1 MRKINIFKS
10 VSIAALAMTAVGCS
24 DWMTPEAEVFDEYS
38 LTEVARDDAYYAA
51 LRAYKESDHAIAFGW
66 YDGWGE
72 PGLSTSRMLSAVPD
86 SMDII
91 SLWDNSRGITP
102 EQKEDLRFVQ
112 EVKGTKVTVCFFA
125 SNVGNSFTP
134 PEYTSGN
141 EGVTLDDQKAFWGWV
156 DGDDEAIKSSLAKYA
171 AAIRD
176 TIDFYGY
183 DGIDIDYEPGGSLD
197 QNMTYFTWFVQEL
210 GKHFGPQSGTEKL
223 LIIDG
228 YVNRLAAEIGPYC
241 SYLVSQAY
249 SVSGGTPPTN
259 CGMSA
264 NSNRGSCPYMT
275 GDQSLQGRLDAV
287 ISQFSSTLTEE
298 EVTKMFVVTENMESA
313 IDCLNGGYYWTDDQG
328 RTWSKS
334 TMPSLV
340 GFASWNPANG
350 IRKGGFGGYRFSNE
364 RSNTP
369 MFKWMRKA
377 IQQQNPSSPEKAL
390 SPEDYVPVS

>member
-1 MRKINIFKS
+1 MKRINIFKS
-10 VSIAALAMTAVGCS
+10 VIIAAAACAAAGCS
-24 DWMTPEAEVFDEYS
+24 DWMTPETEAFDEYS
-38 LTEVARDDAYYAA
+38 LTEVAKDDAYYAA

-91 SLWDNSRGITP
+91 SLWDNSRGISP

-112 EVKGTKVTVCFFA
+112 DVKGTKVTVCFFA

-141 EGVTLDDQKAFWGWV
+141 EGVTLDDQKAFWGWE
-156 DGDDEAIKSSLAKYA
+156 DGNDEAIRSSLAKYA

-210 GKHFGPQSGTEKL
+210 GKYFGPKSGTDQL

-241 SYLVSQAY
+241 NYLVSQAY
-249 SVSGGTPPTN
+249 SVPGGTPPTN
-259 CGMSA
+259 CGMTA
-264 NSNRGSCPYMT
+264 DQDYGTYMS
-275 GDQSLQGRLDAV
+275 GNASLQTRLNQV
-287 ISQFSSTLTEE
+287 INTFSSTLSEE
-298 EVTKMFVVTENMESA
+298 EVTNKFVVTDNLESA

-334 TMPSLV
+334 VMPSLV
-340 GFASWNPANG
+340 GFASWNPDNDF
-350 IRKGGFGGYRFSNE
+350 RKGGFGGYRFSNE

-369 MFKWMRKA
+369 MFKWMRRA